1 MHLNINFSNNYL
13 PQNNFYMWVNENWK
27 NENELP
33 KEHER
38 WGSFD
43 ILHKKNNL
51 KIKKLLEEP
60 NEKYV
65 KCQLLYK
72 QGIKR
77 SNNSEIYEYLED
89 IDKCNNKEHRILN
102 TIEPRQTY
110 TSTNSIHG
118 DWSVR
123 YSNNSWKGGFT
134 LYFGHFVKFCRIPDP
149 IYYTMDIS
157 DYTYV
162 RMHMNTECIIV
173 RESEDVFSLQ
183 YK

>member
-1 MHLNINFSNNYL
+1 MDFSLLPPPGKNTTIEFINKTDIQILLQTWCSCKDFGCSN
-13 PQNNFYMWVNENWK
+13 
-27 NENELP
+27 
-33 KEHER
+33 
-38 WGSFD
+38 
-43 ILHKKNNL
+43 
-51 KIKKLLEEP
+51 
-60 NEKYV
+60 
-65 KCQLLYK
+65 
-72 QGIKR
+72 
-77 SNNSEIYEYLED
+77 